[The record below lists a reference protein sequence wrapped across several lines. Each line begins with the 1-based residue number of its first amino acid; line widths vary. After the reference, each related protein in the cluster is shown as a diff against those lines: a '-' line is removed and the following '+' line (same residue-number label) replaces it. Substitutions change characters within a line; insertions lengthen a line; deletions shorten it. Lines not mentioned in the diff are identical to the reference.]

1 MVLLIITVKGDV
13 SMNKKSDNKYK
24 KESELMKKVVPANK
38 EEKSQIEDIILN
50 RFCRPQSDCDYT
62 GLVPHGSEADKE
74 EAYHKL
80 YPKATPIINE
90 DDSTYGEKGTHS
102 GV

>member
-1 MVLLIITVKGDV
+1 M
-13 SMNKKSDNKYK
+13 SKKNQKEYK
-24 KESELMKKVVPANK
+24 KQSELMKKDIPHNK
-38 EEKSQIEDIILN
+38 EEKSQMEDIILN
-50 RFCRPQSDCDYT
+50 NFCHAQSDTDYT
-62 GLVPHGSEADKE
+62 GLVPNECEADTE

-90 DDSTYGEKGTHS
+90 DDSTYGAKGTHS

>member
-1 MVLLIITVKGDV
+1 
-13 SMNKKSDNKYK
+13 MNRKNENEYK
-24 KESELMKKVVPANK
+24 KQSEIMKKDVPDNK
-38 EEKSQIEDIILN
+38 EEKSQMEDIILD
-50 RFCRPQSDCDYT
+50 RFCHPQSDCDYT
-62 GLVPHGSEADKE
+62 GLVPTECKSETE

-90 DDSTYGEKGTHS
+90 KDSTYGEEGTHS